1 MEAKKFALTERS
13 KKSKNKMLTLTDE
26 NFEQEIQ
33 NAKKPVVVDFWA
45 PWCQPCLILSPILEK
60 VAEEFKEKIILAKV
74 NLEEARGV
82 AQKLGIDRIPIVVL
96 FKEGKPVSG
105 FIGVRPE
112 PVVRELLNKML
123 EDTEDRE
130 KIEDYNP
137 PFTSSQALLGPLV
150 KGYQEYAEKNGFKL
164 NPNREVVERLIK
176 GMLENEKKFGQRYCP
191 CRRITGNPEED
202 KGKICPCQWHREE
215 IEKDGHCFCGLFV
228 K

>member
-1 MEAKKFALTERS
+1 
-13 KKSKNKMLTLTDE
+13 MLNLTDE
-26 NFEQEIQ
+26 NFEKEIQ
-33 NAKKPVVVDFWA
+33 NADKPVVVDFWA

-60 VAEEFKEKIILAKV
+60 VAGEFKEKIIFAKV

-130 KIEDYNP
+130 KIEE
-137 PFTSSQALLGPLV
+137 LI

-176 GMLENEKKFGQRYCP
+176 GMLENEKKYGALYCP
-191 CRRITGNPEED
+191 CRRISGNPEED
-202 KGKICPCQWHREE
+202 KKKICPCNFMREE
-215 IEKDGHCFCGLFV
+215 IERDGHCLCGLFL